1 MSKKTRPFYPK
12 TFDSD
17 YAFPTAKALILAFR
31 ILFALTVVLQLMKIL
46 AVDIYK
52 AAKTLLQTHK
62 LVLPL
67 SVLFEIVLV
76 IMFIIVLILSCLK
89 SFQQR

>member
-1 MSKKTRPFYPK
+1 MSKKTRAFYPK

-17 YAFPTAKALILAFR
+17 YAFSTAKALILAFR
-31 ILFALTVVLQLMKIL
+31 ILFALSVGIQLMKIL

-52 AAKTLLQTHK
+52 AAKTLFQTHK

-67 SVLFEIVLV
+67 YFLPNISLTHH
-76 IMFIIVLILSCLK
+76 
-89 SFQQR
+89 